1 MVFVLLVTSFME
13 MSNADV
19 FLIKI
24 IKDDELLL
32 VFRDGILSFESY
44 CRLKLNRLRCI
55 KTEVGSYEFIHDAGL
70 NDLLRC
76 IFQTNQA

>member
-1 MVFVLLVTSFME
+1 MFVLVVTSFTE
-13 MSNADV
+13 MSNVEV
-19 FLIKI
+19 FIFLF